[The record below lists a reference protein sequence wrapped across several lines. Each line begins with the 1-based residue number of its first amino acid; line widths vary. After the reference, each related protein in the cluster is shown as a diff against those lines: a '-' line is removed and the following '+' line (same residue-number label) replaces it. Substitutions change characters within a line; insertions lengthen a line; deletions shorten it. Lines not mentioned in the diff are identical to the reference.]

1 MRLSYA
7 KVFACAVAVS
17 SIESTLASSVV
28 VSDDTWV
35 EGDATTTV
43 FGSSSSV
50 IAKNN
55 ASNNIN
61 VRFPFFRF
69 DLSNYSEAFGSDTGL
84 NLAII
89 SANQG
94 TVPTPPQSYN
104 GAVSGGPATFVV
116 ELWGLTQ
123 RVAWSESSLTW
134 NEASSQLVAL
144 GTGYAGQAGRGFDPT
159 QASLLATCSVPAS
172 SVPFAWFCSSDE
184 LTAFM
189 NERLGLNDV
198 TLMFRRTDTNS
209 QANWGAASKEYS
221 DSAAEIDVGDFA
233 PTFGARGVFGD
244 GLGNLP
250 SGTYVGGEPQLAS
263 VEDTT
268 SVADNIVEADLK
280 GRVIDTGGDNPE
292 RFCRFREQ
300 GSDTWLVRSVGIGA
314 AGDFACSVS
323 GLKPETT
330 YETQTYATNAAGVE
344 VFEDVITL
352 TTPSAN
358 LGQPVID
365 SLSINSGVISG
376 GDTLRITGNRFVIE
390 GTQVEFGGIS
400 ALTVSVVS
408 ATELSVAVPSASAV
422 GTIDVVVITDGGI
435 SSALDYTYVAQ
446 VPDAPGEITAVA
458 GNAEASVTWVAPASS
473 GGATITAYTVT
484 SFPGGA
490 QCTTEGATS
499 CTVSGLSNGTAYTF
513 TVTATNSAGTSLP
526 SDVSNTVTPSVLDS
540 DGDGVNDD
548 QDVFPNDPNESVDS
562 DGDGLGDNADP
573 NDANT
578 DSDGDGVADGQDAFP
593 SDAEESADADGD
605 GLGDNADPNDANT
618 DTDGDGV
625 ADGQDAYPSAVTTV
639 TSGDVTLQTRPL
651 NEASSCSATMEVS
664 DVPDGYPGVAESGV
678 GFGVDF
684 SLGGCSTTTP
694 ETLTVEIDLGA
705 APAEGS
711 VAYKID
717 ADGVWTAIPGAT
729 ISGSVVTYSIT
740 DNDGV
745 LDQNGELGRIRDPM
759 TVARPYSAPTSVP
772 TLSGTLLGLLALV
785 MAGLGWRRLV

>member
-7 KVFACAVAVS
+7 KVFAFAVAVS

-35 EGDATTTV
+35 EGDAKTTV
-43 FGSSSSV
+43 FGSRTSV
-50 IAKNN
+50 LAKNN
-55 ASNNIN
+55 ASSNTN

-84 NLAII
+84 NLAIT

-104 GAVSGGPATFVV
+104 GAVSNGPATFIV

-134 NEASSQLVAL
+134 NKASSQLVAL
-144 GTGYAGQAGRGFDPT
+144 GTGYAGQAGRGFNPT

-189 NERLGLNDV
+189 NARLGLNDV

-233 PTFGARGVFGD
+233 PTFGVRGVFGD

-280 GRVIDTGGDNPE
+280 GRVTDTGGDNPE

-300 GSDTWLVRSVGIGA
+300 GSDTWLVRSAGIGA
-314 AGDFACSVS
+314 GGDFACSVS

-330 YETQTYATNAAGVE
+330 YESQTYAKNATGVE

-513 TVTATNSAGTSLP
+513 TVTATNSAGTSLS

-593 SDAEESADADGD
+593 S
-605 GLGDNADPNDANT
+605 
-618 DTDGDGV
+618 
-625 ADGQDAYPSAVTTV
+625 AVTTV
-639 TSGDVTLQTRPL
+639 TSGDVTLQTEPL

-759 TVARPYSAPTSVP
+759 TVARPYSAPTSVSVP